1 MGVKKFFIWLTLGF
15 LGGIL
20 IFSACIPQ
28 NTGVMAQEYEPGN
41 EGAQINSSPGID
53 AGIKPSDDSGNLT
66 REAGKVAGNLEIT
79 VYEQGISLVKE
90 KRELLLKKGVNQV
103 QYTDIASGI
112 DPTSVII
119 EDPEN
124 KDTALL
130 EQNYEYDLLNSAELL
145 KKYLGREVNVTDRN
159 GETYTG
165 TLLSHEDSSIVLKTK
180 AEKVVVLKD
189 FSKIELAD
197 SSGLSAKPALIWQ
210 IYSPVSGTRQLLVS
224 YLTGGIN
231 WEADYI
237 LISNLDETKA
247 DIRGWVSIDNKAGMT
262 YENAVLKLVSGQIN
276 RVSGPMLGSAEEKS
290 VVNQAVSQMPIAEEA
305 LFEYHLYTV
314 EKPATLKNNQAKQ
327 ISLLFADSVP
337 MEKKLIYDS
346 SLGEK
351 VLAYLTLENSNESGL
366 GIPLPKGIMRIYKA
380 DSSGGLQFLGEDRI
394 KHIPEAGEL
403 RVAVGSSF
411 DLTVKRNETDYQRI
425 SNNVER
431 TSYEIELNN
440 SKPDSQTVTI
450 VEHLSGEWEILESSD
465 SYEKTDAFTI
475 EFRVMVPAKG
485 TKITSYTVERRF

>member
-1 MGVKKFFIWLTLGF
+1 MAYVGF
-15 LGGIL
+15 LGEIL

-53 AGIKPSDDSGNLT
+53 AGIKPSDTSENLT
-66 REAGKVAGNLEIT
+66 PEAVKAAENLEIT

-90 KRELLLKKGVNQV
+90 KRELLLKKGVNQI

-124 KDTALL
+124 KDTVLL

-145 KKYLGREVNVTDRN
+145 EKYLGREVNVTDRN

-189 FSKIELAD
+189 FSKIELTD

-231 WEADYI
+231 WEADYA
-237 LISNLDETKA
+237 LISNADDTKA
-247 DIRGWVSIDNKAGMT
+247 DMCG
-262 YENAVLKLVSGQIN
+262 
-276 RVSGPMLGSAEEKS
+276 
-290 VVNQAVSQMPIAEEA
+290 
-305 LFEYHLYTV
+305 
-314 EKPATLKNNQAKQ
+314 
-327 ISLLFADSVP
+327 
-337 MEKKLIYDS
+337 
-346 SLGEK
+346 
-351 VLAYLTLENSNESGL
+351 
-366 GIPLPKGIMRIYKA
+366 
-380 DSSGGLQFLGEDRI
+380 
-394 KHIPEAGEL
+394 
-403 RVAVGSSF
+403 
-411 DLTVKRNETDYQRI
+411 
-425 SNNVER
+425 
-431 TSYEIELNN
+431 
-440 SKPDSQTVTI
+440 
-450 VEHLSGEWEILESSD
+450 
-465 SYEKTDAFTI
+465 
-475 EFRVMVPAKG
+475 
-485 TKITSYTVERRF
+485 